1 MSRSNFLLSIVFRS
15 NFVTVFV
22 RGCTMSKLNL
32 LGNVL
37 KSNGLL
43 HKPNQGLRLL
53 LRESPRSFSTGTE
66 QKNPSPDPFLE
77 PPTRCLIYG
86 RLMGLGRHLLKTDVI
101 QFFDGCELTKQ
112 DIKVDYNRIYSPVA
126 MVLQFSSPTAF
137 DLAQRQLNRKGRLY
151 KLVKVDRGQWDP
163 ITSYDGKVALLQGIP
178 RNALPED
185 VERFLCGCNFDASSL
200 QIFVRQGLLDP
211 MRMALVHFPTQI
223 EAMNAVRMRNR
234 SFCLNNPIM
243 MRVLQ

>member
-77 PPTRCLIYG
+77 PPTRSLPALVP
-86 RLMGLGRHLLKTDVI
+86 RLSRWDKFKLTVTRLDQWSTITD
-101 QFFDGCELTKQ
+101 Q
-112 DIKVDYNRIYSPVA
+112 R
-126 MVLQFSSPTAF
+126 VLQFSSPTAF